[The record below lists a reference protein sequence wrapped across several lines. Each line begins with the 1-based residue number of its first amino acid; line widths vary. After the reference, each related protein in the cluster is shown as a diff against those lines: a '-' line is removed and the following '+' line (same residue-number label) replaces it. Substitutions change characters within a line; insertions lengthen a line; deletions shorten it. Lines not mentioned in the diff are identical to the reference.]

1 MLAIQIFILIALFL
15 AFALT
20 WRRARQGA
28 VRRLEA
34 LAWSVVWIA
43 GAIVVARPEVASW
56 FANTVGI
63 GRGSDLAV
71 YLAIILLLILAFNLY
86 VQHHRL
92 QRDIT
97 ELVRKEALKDLD
109 RV

>member
-1 MLAIQIFILIALFL
+1 MLVIQVVILCALL
-15 AFALT
+15 CALLLT

-34 LAWSVVWIA
+34 LAWTGVWVV

-71 YLAIILLLILAFNLY
+71 YLAIILLMILAFNLY

-92 QRDIT
+92 QREIT

>member
-1 MLAIQIFILIALFL
+1 MLAIQIIILAALLL
-15 AFALT
+15 AFLLT
-20 WRRARQGA
+20 LRRARQGA

-34 LAWSVVWIA
+34 LAWSAVWVV

-56 FANTVGI
+56 LANTVGI

-71 YLAIILLLILAFNLY
+71 YIAIVLLLILSFNLY

>member
-1 MLAIQIFILIALFL
+1 MLVIQIIILVALLL
-15 AFALT
+15 AFLLT
-20 WRRARQGA
+20 LRRARQGA

-34 LAWSVVWIA
+34 LAWSAVWIV

-56 FANTVGI
+56 LANTVGI

-71 YLAIILLLILAFNLY
+71 YIAIVLLLILSFNLY